1 MKPSREILKIIIFQ
15 INRTAIQWGNEDV
28 FRAPP
33 DVYNE
38 AFMQKKLRD
47 QLILAHCCLSTPPEN
62 IRKPKGFLMFS
73 RGIDKQQE
81 GSNGLAVNYFL
92 KKAPS

>member
-1 MKPSREILKIIIFQ
+1 MKPSREILKLIIFQ

-33 DVYNE
+33 DIYNE

-47 QLILAHCCLSTPPEN
+47 
-62 IRKPKGFLMFS
+62 
-73 RGIDKQQE
+73 
-81 GSNGLAVNYFL
+81 
-92 KKAPS
+92 

>member
-28 FRAPP
+28 FRASP

-47 QLILAHCCLSTPPEN
+47 
-62 IRKPKGFLMFS
+62 
-73 RGIDKQQE
+73 
-81 GSNGLAVNYFL
+81 
-92 KKAPS
+92 